1 MGSGH
6 VGSEPYISRRGN
18 PRATWGVVGQGEVR
32 YKCVCQWVCVL
43 VLRIP
48 GTLDSRNI
56 WHSLSSPH
64 RPVAGV
70 DSSFV
75 ELKVYTV
82 GGLSLWKIITKLWIP
97 FCVKINI
104 YLEWEKKLQ
113 QMTILKIWQ
122 VPETLQSLEIC
133 FDSLIAWH
141 LYMFFTFSWLVFDP
155 LFLWRWYYITIFCRE
170 NGQKIQFQSLLSSW
184 KLSASQFLIGN
195 VLRLVFLELLSNVG
209 KSLSSFFHIWAV
221 GFKVI
226 LTFLAQWL
234 ILDIL

>member
-1 MGSGH
+1 MGSGD

-32 YKCVCQWVCVL
+32 YMCVRQWVCVL

-48 GTLDSRNI
+48 GTLDSRHI

-75 ELKVYTV
+75 ELKIYAI

-104 YLEWEKKLQ
+104 YLEWEKKPQ
-113 QMTILKIWQ
+113 QMTILKIWR
-122 VPETLQSLEIC
+122 VPETLSRNMFWFIN
-133 FDSLIAWH
+133 SLI
-141 LYMFFTFSWLVFDP
+141 P
-155 LFLWRWYYITIFCRE
+155 LH
-170 NGQKIQFQSLLSSW
+170 
-184 KLSASQFLIGN
+184 
-195 VLRLVFLELLSNVG
+195 V
-209 KSLSSFFHIWAV
+209 FHI
-221 GFKVI
+221 
-226 LTFLAQWL
+226 FLAGLWPTFPL
-234 ILDIL
+234 TMILYYHFLQREWT